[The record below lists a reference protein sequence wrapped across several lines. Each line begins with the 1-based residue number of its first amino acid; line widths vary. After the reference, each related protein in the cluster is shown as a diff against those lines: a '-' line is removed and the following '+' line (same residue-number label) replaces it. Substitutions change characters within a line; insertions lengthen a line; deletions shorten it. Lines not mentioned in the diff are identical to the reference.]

1 MHYNF
6 NWENFNFFGEA
17 ARSKSGGLGA
27 VSGFIASLF
36 PSVEMAMH
44 IRNYDRDFH
53 SLFGAGFGEGS
64 RNINEQ
70 GIYWGMKFTP
80 IPEFFI
86 TAYYDRFRFKWLR
99 FRADGP
105 SQGYEYLTRAS
116 YKPTREIILYAQF
129 RQEGKETNSVD
140 PENNFNI
147 LELGIKRN
155 YLVNV
160 DYKVHPQIKMKSRVQ
175 FSTYSL
181 AEEFTKGF
189 AIIQDLNIELYKFK
203 IGGRIALFDTEDFE
217 NRQYVYEKD
226 VLFAFSFPAYNG
238 VGLRS
243 YAIAQYSPNSTI
255 TFWVRYTQT
264 NFKDR
269 DTIGSGLEEI
279 SGDELSE
286 IKAQVRFR
294 F

>member
-1 MHYNF
+1 
-6 NWENFNFFGEA
+6 
-17 ARSKSGGLGA
+17 
-27 VSGFIASLF
+27 
-36 PSVEMAMH
+36 
-44 IRNYDRDFH
+44 
-53 SLFGAGFGEGS
+53 
-64 RNINEQ
+64 
-70 GIYWGMKFTP
+70 
-80 IPEFFI
+80 
-86 TAYYDRFRFKWLR
+86 
-99 FRADGP
+99 
-105 SQGYEYLTRAS
+105 
-116 YKPTREIILYAQF
+116 
-129 RQEGKETNSVD
+129 VD
-140 PENNFNI
+140 PENNFNV
-147 LELGIKRN
+147 LKLGIKRN

-217 NRQYVYEKD
+217 NRQYVYERD
-226 VLFAFSFPAYNG
+226 VLFAYSFPAYNG

-255 TFWVRYTQT
+255 TFWVRYSQT
-264 NFKDR
+264 NFMDR

-279 SGDELSE
+279 DGDELSE